1 MASAVPGPPD
11 LISDHAVVQPVDLV
25 NSVQRP
31 AVVTMDN
38 QMRVD
43 IVDNLPAREEPET
56 SPDIP
61 SDAMD
66 ARGWLGLGRANGGP
80 QGERTASVQLQE
92 DCIVNY
98 F

>member
-11 LISDHAVVQPVDLV
+11 LITDHAVVQPVDLV

-31 AVVTMDN
+31 AVASLDH

-43 IVDNLPAREEPET
+43 IVEDLPASQDPEH

-61 SDAMD
+61 TDRLD
-66 ARGWLGLGRANGGP
+66 ARGWLGLGGRSNASNGA
-80 QGERTASVQLQE
+80 ASGSKS
-92 DCIVNY
+92 D
-98 F
+98 